1 MGLNFVNVDTG
12 LGLTVPKK
20 ALSLL
25 IATLLFSTTQAAHAD
40 ISGYVFRDYNANG
53 QRDESATFKEP
64 YMGGLRLPLIPDLVQ
79 RKRRLAPKVR
89 VRIVLQV

>member
-1 MGLNFVNVDTG
+1 MGLNFVNADTR
-12 LGLTVPKK
+12 LKLTLPKK

-53 QRDESATFKEP
+53 
-64 YMGGLRLPLIPDLVQ
+64 
-79 RKRRLAPKVR
+79 
-89 VRIVLQV
+89 